1 MSRAGD
7 VWRVTVAGNPLPLP
21 DVLAE
26 PLQRLIGAPVR
37 GKSSISRRTAVQRW
51 MFPGGNP
58 VQHITSEYLRTRLA
72 EHGISL
78 REARHAALLQCAL
91 DTPGP
96 ILATM
101 LGLHINTATAWRD
114 AI

>member
-1 MSRAGD
+1 MSPSTKATPPTDEIRVAGTLVLVYAQHLSRVVALRPSAVSRAGD

-58 VQHITSEYLRTRLA
+58 V
-72 EHGISL
+72 
-78 REARHAALLQCAL
+78 
-91 DTPGP
+91 
-96 ILATM
+96 
-101 LGLHINTATAWRD
+101 
-114 AI
+114 